1 MHFKCSVTLPVDFCQ
16 LNHERF
22 VVSVKSS

>member
-1 MHFKCSVTLPVDFCQ
+1 MHFKWPVTPAVDFCQ